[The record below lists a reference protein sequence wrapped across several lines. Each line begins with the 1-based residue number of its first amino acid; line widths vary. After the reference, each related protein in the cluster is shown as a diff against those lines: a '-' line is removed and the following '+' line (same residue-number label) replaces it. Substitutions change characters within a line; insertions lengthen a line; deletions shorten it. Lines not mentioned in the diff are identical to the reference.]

1 MGIPPP
7 SLTTALPQCDDTI
20 IHLSSMVLLF
30 GTQVHAFR
38 GQLTDVFM
46 TPILDAERLVF
57 SWSGGVILLS
67 SLNETPVSCCC
78 CMSDLLAR
86 SEMCLPQQL
95 VTACLA
101 LHPG

>member
-1 MGIPPP
+1 MLVRGHP
-7 SLTTALPQCDDTI
+7 SALPTTALPQCDDTI

-67 SLNETPVSCCC
+67 LLNETPVSCCC
-78 CMSDLLAR
+78 CQTYWHVLRCACR
-86 SEMCLPQQL
+86 SW
-95 VTACLA
+95 
-101 LHPG
+101 